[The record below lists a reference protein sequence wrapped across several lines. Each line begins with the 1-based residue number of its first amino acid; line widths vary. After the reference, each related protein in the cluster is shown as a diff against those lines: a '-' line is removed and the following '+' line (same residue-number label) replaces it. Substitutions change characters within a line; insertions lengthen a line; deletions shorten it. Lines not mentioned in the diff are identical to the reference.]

1 MEKKTDLQ
9 CNKIH
14 HLEDTMIM
22 YSIYNSDTLTELIET
37 VHRMHNTTSW
47 REGTFGGKL
56 NQWLE
61 LYLHQD
67 SVHHYAI
74 NSILFLTSIREK
86 YVTMYERFLE
96 QLKMYAKVIRIL
108 SKGYLP
114 ISFLPPSKLEKIL
127 NKVRMALL
135 KTNKDYDLV
144 LTCLYLY
151 YDMKLVTDSWNR

>member
-22 YSIYNSDTLTELIET
+22 YSIYNSDTLTELRET
-37 VHRMHNTTSW
+37 VHRKHNTTSW
-47 REGTFGGKL
+47 RKKELLQGKL
-56 NQWLE
+56 NQWFE

-67 SVHHYAI
+67 SAHHYPI
-74 NSILFLTSIREK
+74 NSIMFLTSIKEK
-86 YVTMYERFLE
+86 YVKMYERFLE

-114 ISFLPPSKLEKIL
+114 ISLLPSSMLEKIL
-127 NKVRMALL
+127 NEIR
-135 KTNKDYDLV
+135 TGTFEN
-144 LTCLYLY
+144 
-151 YDMKLVTDSWNR
+151 